1 MNMVR
6 SLSHK
11 LAELPA
17 ARREKIAARA
27 ADFVA
32 EEMSLRDLRRALGKT
47 QAKVAADLGVGQD
60 SVARYEK
67 RTDMLISTLSEF
79 IHKVG
84 GTLELTARF
93 PNRNPV
99 KIKGFGEISSRS
111 GTLGMPTRSHRSLED
126 RRRAPVDARLG
137 GISAK
142 RKDTAVGALRKQ
154 YGTDVARGVR
164 SDPRLG
170 DVREHREPKFRNRA
184 KSTA

>member
-1 MNMVR
+1 MNMAR
-6 SLSHK
+6 SLNDK

-17 ARREKIAARA
+17 ARREKIAVRA
-27 ADFVA
+27 ADLIA

-67 RTDMLISTLSEF
+67 RTDMLISTLSGF

-111 GTLGMPTRSHRSLED
+111 DTLRMPTRSHRSLENRHRD
-126 RRRAPVDARLG
+126 PVDARVG
-137 GISAK
+137 EISAK
-142 RKDTAVGALRKQ
+142 PKDTAVGTSRKE
-154 YGTDVARGVR
+154 YGANVARRVR
-164 SDPRLG
+164 SDA
-170 DVREHREPKFRNRA
+170 RA
-184 KSTA
+184 RGRS

>member
-1 MNMVR
+1 MNMAR
-6 SLSHK
+6 SLNDK

-27 ADFVA
+27 ADLIA

-60 SVARYEK
+60 SVARYEQ

-99 KIKGFGEISSRS
+99 KIKGFGGISSRS
-111 GTLGMPTRSHRSLED
+111 ETLGTPTHS
-126 RRRAPVDARLG
+126 
-137 GISAK
+137 
-142 RKDTAVGALRKQ
+142 RKF
-154 YGTDVARGVR
+154 
-164 SDPRLG
+164 LG
-170 DVREHREPKFRNRA
+170 DRQREPKPRKRA